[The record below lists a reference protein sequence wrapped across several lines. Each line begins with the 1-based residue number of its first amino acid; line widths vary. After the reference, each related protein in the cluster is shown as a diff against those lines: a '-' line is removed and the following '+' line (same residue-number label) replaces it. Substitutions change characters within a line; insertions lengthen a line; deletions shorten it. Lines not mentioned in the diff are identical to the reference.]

1 MQPKLKLTT
10 CQRRLIRMATR
21 RQLNYRCLMVCHA
34 SFASMSK
41 TYIMTMT
48 DSGASLSC
56 QSFPTI
62 RIKLDYVPPRFTPT
76 LRVLCT
82 YPVCVHVN
90 ILGLTNPLVES
101 L

>member
-1 MQPKLKLTT
+1 
-10 CQRRLIRMATR
+10 
-21 RQLNYRCLMVCHA
+21 
-34 SFASMSK
+34 
-41 TYIMTMT
+41 MT

-62 RIKLDYVPPRFTPT
+62 RIKLDYVLPRFTPT